1 MRIYMAPM
9 EGITGYIYRTTYHRY
24 FSGVDKYFT
33 PFIVPA
39 IGRPLRGRELK
50 DIIPE
55 NNNGMNVIP
64 QLLTNDSEAFLKTAR
79 FLKGYGYDEVNL
91 NLGCP
96 SGTVVSKNRGSGQLY
111 DTDKLDSFLYE
122 IFAAD
127 VVKISIKTRVGRDSH
142 SEWQDILDI
151 YNKYPITELI
161 VHPRIQKEYYKGRA
175 TVEDYLYAQ
184 ANYPGKL
191 CYNGDINS
199 VEDYQRLA
207 DTLGTQIVDDHTN
220 DRSNTVD
227 INNVVNK
234 ASNDKESVVMLG
246 RGLIAD
252 PYLPQRLKMAD
263 NISTSGKVVKDVKI
277 LKGFHDE
284 LYDRYCSE
292 LGAGNTSFKMKELWA
307 YMGKLFDESDDSRKA
322 LKKIM
327 KAKNENEYRVAVNAL
342 FDIKE
347 KHAIT

>member
-9 EGITGYIYRTTYHRY
+9 EGITGYIYRTTYDRY

-50 DIIPE
+50 DILPE

-79 FLKGYGYDEVNL
+79 FLKDYGYDEVNL

-111 DTDKLDSFLYE
+111 DTDKLDRFLYE

-127 VVKISIKTRVGRDSH
+127 VVKISIKTRVGKDSH

-175 TVEDYLYAQ
+175 AVEDYLYAQ
-184 ANYPGKL
+184 KNYPGKL
-191 CYNGDINS
+191 CYNTDL
-199 VEDYQRLA
+199 EE
-207 DTLGTQIVDDHTN
+207 
-220 DRSNTVD
+220 
-227 INNVVNK
+227 K
-234 ASNDKESVVMLG
+234 
-246 RGLIAD
+246 
-252 PYLPQRLKMAD
+252 
-263 NISTSGKVVKDVKI
+263 
-277 LKGFHDE
+277 
-284 LYDRYCSE
+284 SE
-292 LGAGNTSFKMKELWA
+292 KTHWKWSK
-307 YMGKLFDESDDSRKA
+307 S
-322 LKKIM
+322 
-327 KAKNENEYRVAVNAL
+327 
-342 FDIKE
+342 
-347 KHAIT
+347 